1 MKSWR
6 TSMELYDRIHAYLAG
21 KLYPFWY
28 ARVAAPEGGFTTYFD
43 RNGKP
48 TGKTDKTII
57 QQTRSI
63 FMLSHA
69 IRNGYDAGKARGLL
83 EPGLEWFLRTFKD
96 PEHDGWLWIVDKDG
110 KPVSTD
116 KIMYG
121 QSFVIYAMSECAI
134 ATGSPVAR
142 ETAERTFDLVQKY
155 AADTR
160 WGGYREM
167 FLRDWQPRPG
177 GAYGGDR
184 KSFDVHMHLMEA
196 YTTLFE
202 LTGKDIH
209 RRKLLEVIGLLW
221 DRMFNKSTWTGISQY
236 GLDLQPL
243 PAIMFKT
250 VWGADRDN
258 EGEPRP
264 LDNTSYGHNIEFLWL
279 FLHALEVLGE
289 PSDPWKERLRA
300 LADHTVRWGLDH
312 EHGGVY
318 VEGPHD
324 GPARDTQKEF
334 WQQAESLVGLLD
346 AYLLFGDPA
355 YWDAF
360 RAVFGFVWDHMINHE
375 AGEWYALLD
384 REGTVL
390 WDYLGHAWKNNY
402 HTTRSMVQTLIRLKR
417 VQERGL
423 PA

>member
-1 MKSWR
+1 
-6 TSMELYDRIHAYLAG
+6 MEVADRIEKYLTG
-21 KLYPFWY
+21 KLYPFWFQ
-28 ARVAAPEGGFTTYFD
+28 RVAAADGGFTTYFD
-43 RNGKP
+43 RHGKP
-48 TGKTDKTII
+48 TGQTDKTII

-69 IRNGYDAGKARGLL
+69 IRNGYGNGKAQGLL
-83 EPGLEWFLRTFKD
+83 EPGLDWFLKTFRD
-96 PEHDGWLWIVDKDG
+96 REHDGWLWIVDKRG
-110 KPVSTD
+110 VPVSTD

-121 QSFVIYAMSECAI
+121 QSFVIYSMSECAL
-134 ATGSPVAR
+134 ATGSAAAR
-142 ETAERTFDLVQKY
+142 AAAEDTFTLVQKY

-160 WGGYREM
+160 FGGYREM
-167 FLRDWQPRPG
+167 FLRDWQARPS

-196 YTTLFE
+196 YTTLLE
-202 LTGKDIH
+202 LTGAEIH
-209 RRKLLEVIGLLW
+209 RRKLLEVIDLLW
-221 DRMFNKSTWTGISQY
+221 GRMFHEPSWTGIAQFA
-236 GLDLQPL
+236 LDFTPL

-258 EGEPRP
+258 EGTPRP

-279 FLHALEVLGE
+279 FLHALSVLGTS
-289 PSDPWKERLRA
+289 PDPWKERLSA
-300 LADHTVRWGLDH
+300 LARHTVRWGIDQ
-312 EHGGVY
+312 EFGGIF

-324 GPARDTQKEF
+324 GPARDQQKEF

-346 AYLLFGDPA
+346 CYLLFKDRA

-360 RAVFGFVWDHMINHE
+360 MKVFDFIWTKMINHD

-384 REGTVL
+384 RDGTVR

-402 HTTRSMVQTLIRLKR
+402 HTTRSMVQTLCRLR
-417 VQERGL
+417 EISRRGMET
-423 PA
+423 